1 MIGTLKSTFV
11 SLKWLFAVLM
21 LALISWSDGDLL
33 PHALGAARQ
42 RLRSKRRWGPAS
54 AA

>member
-21 LALISWSDGDLL
+21 LALIS
-33 PHALGAARQ
+33 
-42 RLRSKRRWGPAS
+42 
-54 AA
+54 